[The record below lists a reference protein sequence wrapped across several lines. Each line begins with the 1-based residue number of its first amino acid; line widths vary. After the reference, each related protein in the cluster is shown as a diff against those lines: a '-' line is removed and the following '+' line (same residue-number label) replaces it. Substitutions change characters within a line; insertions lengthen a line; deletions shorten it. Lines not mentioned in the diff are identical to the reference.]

1 MGGAISGQMGGF
13 LGNFI
18 PVSLPHI
25 AERALAVKIV
35 SMFQYVM
42 QSSPVIEY
50 QRVLIHSP
58 ANHEAG
64 DK

>member
-1 MGGAISGQMGGF
+1 MGGAISGQMVGF

-25 AERALAVKIV
+25 AERALAVKIG

-42 QSSPVIEY
+42 QSSPVI
-50 QRVLIHSP
+50 
-58 ANHEAG
+58 
-64 DK
+64 